1 MASPTTVAPTTT
13 AFTASTVNHNVAM
26 PATVNAGELLLLFFQ
41 ENGTSAVTTPSGW
54 SIVVARFGG
63 SIIYGKVAAGTEGG
77 GGVNVITGSAE
88 TAVAHVYVVAGWG
101 GSLTNDIAAPTT
113 ATATSTNPD
122 PPSASW
128 TWGTVDILIITSAGY
143 PANGSASAAPT
154 NYTNLT
160 STNVASSGEEVS
172 INTARRSRTAAASP
186 ENPGVFTF
194 GTSTT
199 WRANTVVVNGIPPAT
214 GTIAATLRKA
224 TFSATGVMQ
233 TSGTVAAT
241 LRKALFSGTGAQ
253 TQTGTVAA
261 TMRKATAS
269 LTGVMQPSGTVTAT
283 LRKATFSATG
293 VMQPSG
299 SIAATLRKA
308 TASLTGVMQPSG
320 AVTATLVEPTAA
332 FLGTQAQIGAV
343 AATLTEPTAAFL
355 GTQAQIGTV
364 AATLRRPLFAGS
376 ALLTRIGY
384 ALLTDSRIGAGLPS
398 DALAYGATLT
408 DSRIGEGTISDG

>member
-13 AFTASTVNHNVAM
+13 AFTATTVNHNVAM

-160 STNVASSGEEVS
+160 STNVATAGEEVS

-233 TSGTVAAT
+233 PSGTVTATLRKATFSATGVMQTSGTVAAT

-261 TMRKATAS
+261 TM
-269 LTGVMQPSGTVTAT
+269 
-283 LRKATFSATG
+283 
-293 VMQPSG
+293 
-299 SIAATLRKA
+299 RKA

>member
-160 STNVASSGEEVS
+160 STNVATAGEEVS

-261 TMRKATAS
+261 TM
-269 LTGVMQPSGTVTAT
+269 
-283 LRKATFSATG
+283 
-293 VMQPSG
+293 
-299 SIAATLRKA
+299 RKA

>member
-1 MASPTTVAPTTT
+1 MASPTTVNPTTT
-13 AFTASTVNHNVAM
+13 AFTAATVNHNVAM

-41 ENGTSAVTTPSGW
+41 ENGTSAVTTPSNW

-88 TAVAHVYVVAGWG
+88 TAVAHVYLIDGWG

-160 STNVASSGEEVS
+160 STNVATAGEEVS

-214 GTIAATLRKA
+214 GTIA
-224 TFSATGVMQ
+224 
-233 TSGTVAAT
+233 
-241 LRKALFSGTGAQ
+241 
-253 TQTGTVAA
+253 
-261 TMRKATAS
+261 
-269 LTGVMQPSGTVTAT
+269 AT

-355 GTQAQIGTV
+355 GTQAQIGAV

>member
-13 AFTASTVNHNVAM
+13 AFTATTVNHNVAM

-160 STNVASSGEEVS
+160 STNVATAGEEVS

-261 TMRKATAS
+261 TM
-269 LTGVMQPSGTVTAT
+269 
-283 LRKATFSATG
+283 
-293 VMQPSG
+293 
-299 SIAATLRKA
+299 RKA